1 MFPGSLV
8 VFQLSYV
15 SAADDV
21 GPCNAHPSL
30 HLRGGAWQ
38 WEGWFGDPFKVSSHP
53 WLVLIAQTVVEH
65 LCVYVILIH
74 HLRQFYSL
82 SADLEKT
89 RQALLIATVKLFFL
103 LILTFIQL
111 TRKMGTSAGCQKR
124 WDMFTA
130 WPWYGESKHTT
141 TSSFDFGFYPCYG
154 VSQWC
159 AGKSSVTYTKPSSSS
174 GKGLKVILSQYKV
187 ALTKYLKR
195 P

>member
-38 WEGWFGDPFKVSSHP
+38 WEGGFGDPFKVGSHP

-89 RQALLIATVKLFFL
+89 RQALLIATVKLFSSVDSNVYSIDKENGDFSRL
-103 LILTFIQL
+103 PK
-111 TRKMGTSAGCQKR
+111 KMGHVYSMAMIRWVQKY
-124 WDMFTA
+124 TL
-130 WPWYGESKHTT
+130 
-141 TSSFDFGFYPCYG
+141 SSWVDCLK
-154 VSQWC
+154 VSQGIVW
-159 AGKSSVTYTKPSSSS
+159 
-174 GKGLKVILSQYKV
+174 YKMI
-187 ALTKYLKR
+187 
-195 P
+195 